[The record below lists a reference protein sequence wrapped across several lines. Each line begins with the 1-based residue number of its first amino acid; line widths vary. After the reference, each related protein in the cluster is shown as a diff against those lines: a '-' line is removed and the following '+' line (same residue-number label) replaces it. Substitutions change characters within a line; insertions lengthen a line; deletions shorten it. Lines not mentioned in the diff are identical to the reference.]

1 MELHL
6 KQVNSY
12 WAVTAEKD
20 GVERLHFISPL
31 GRPAAQRIYRALL
44 DDLNRFG
51 DDCILFSDL
60 PVVYH
65 RARFGVL
72 FHFVNEPIRIWDES

>member
-1 MELHL
+1 MNIHL
-6 KQVNSY
+6 KEVNGH
-12 WAVTAEKD
+12 WAVTAEKE

-44 DDLNRFG
+44 DDLSRFG
-51 DDCILFSDL
+51 DDCIPFTEL

-72 FHFVNEPIRIWDES
+72 FHFVNEPVRDES

>member
-1 MELHL
+1 MNIHL
-6 KQVNSY
+6 KEVNGH
-12 WAVTAEKD
+12 WAVTAEKE
-20 GVERLHFISPL
+20 GVERLYFISPL

-44 DDLNRFG
+44 DDLSRNDF
-51 DDCILFSDL
+51 IPFTEL

-72 FHFVNEPIRIWDES
+72 FHFVNEPIRMWDES

>member
-1 MELHL
+1 MNIHL
-6 KQVNSY
+6 KEVNGQ

-31 GRPAAQRIYRALL
+31 GRPAALRIFRALL
-44 DDLNRFG
+44 DDLSRFG
-51 DDCILFSDL
+51 DDCIPFTEL

-72 FHFVNEPIRIWDES
+72 FHFVNEPVRDES